1 MKSKKEEIE
10 SLNKLTTTDK
20 EELETISSRLLEIKK
35 GGILDEEVLKTLH
48 SLLSQLLIK
57 REKFTTRL
65 FSLIRQGYRL

>member
-48 SLLSQLLIK
+48 SLLSELLIK